1 MDLSKNNVYLTDSFG
16 DTNTGY
22 TLFEPTKT
30 HKDVI
35 HKMMIDIFPDKTDR
49 DNFIKMAQLALSGN
63 RDNTMYIF
71 YGKDSNGKSTLITM
85 LMEILGSDYSCLV
98 PESILQLSL
107 NELSYQTVSKIF
119 NKRLV
124 VATSS
129 ETRQKLNNVL
139 VTNDNIKVKLLLGTC
154 DVKLNLT
161 CVYIVN
167 DINKIDETLLKNSK
181 IINFNTTFVKNPTK
195 IKNNKILL
203 DEQYNSDIFRQTY
216 KHAMFYYILLY
227 EF

>member
-1 MDLSKNNVYLTDSFG
+1 
-16 DTNTGY
+16 
-22 TLFEPTKT
+22 
-30 HKDVI
+30 
-35 HKMMIDIFPDKTDR
+35 
-49 DNFIKMAQLALSGN
+49 
-63 RDNTMYIF
+63 
-71 YGKDSNGKSTLITM
+71 
-85 LMEILGSDYSCLV
+85 MEILGSDYSCLV
-98 PESILQLSL
+98 SENMLQLSL
-107 NELSYQTVSKIF
+107 NELSYQSVSKLS

-124 VATSS
+124 VATST

-161 CVYIVN
+161 CVYVVN
-167 DINKIDETLLKNSK
+167 DMNKIDETLLKNSK